1 MEKKLSWLQR
11 CILGDIYAL
20 ESQGEN
26 GGISATDIIRKN
38 YGNGAIHPKH
48 RVIVCNSL
56 KRLIFRDLLQRVK
69 NIHSEK
75 SKTINNYIFTEK
87 GRTAAEE
94 VLASIK
100 LIQPEVVEK
109 KLSVNEIVN
118 IANARLNEQRRE
130 IGRYHKSQR

>member
-1 MEKKLSWLQR
+1 
-11 CILGDIYAL
+11 
-20 ESQGEN
+20 
-26 GGISATDIIRKN
+26 
-38 YGNGAIHPKH
+38 
-48 RVIVCNSL
+48 
-56 KRLIFRDLLQRVK
+56 LLQRVK